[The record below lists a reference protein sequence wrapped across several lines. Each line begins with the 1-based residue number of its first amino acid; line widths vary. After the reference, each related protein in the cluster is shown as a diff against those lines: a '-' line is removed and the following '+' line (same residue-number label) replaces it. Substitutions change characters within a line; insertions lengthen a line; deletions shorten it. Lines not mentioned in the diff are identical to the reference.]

1 MRLEEADE
9 MLRILEA
16 QLLADQ
22 RNGEC
27 VVIQQ
32 LLCMGEQMVGNDV
45 LGGTPHLRL
54 HQCTKVSCG
63 KAALFG
69 KVSDRR
75 KPLMQGF
82 GPDIVIKQGDEL
94 LHHAVVNLLTGD
106 ELAVVEAQAV
116 VEEQLNIRDDQLP
129 RMFIDGMMQLL
140 LYHGE
145 DTSKHIH
152 LLS

>member
-22 RNGEC
+22 RNGKC

-45 LGGTPHLRL
+45 LGGTPGLRL
-54 HQCTKVSCG
+54 HQCTKVACG

-75 KPLMQGF
+75 KPLSLGF
-82 GPDIVIKQGDEL
+82 GVDIVI
-94 LHHAVVNLLTGD
+94 
-106 ELAVVEAQAV
+106 
-116 VEEQLNIRDDQLP
+116 
-129 RMFIDGMMQLL
+129 
-140 LYHGE
+140 
-145 DTSKHIH
+145 
-152 LLS
+152 